1 MKSTERRI
9 FTAVVLLSF
18 SVLFSFSAC
27 GQTAASHSPQTH
39 PAPSGLEGNW
49 AGSLQAGDAFLHLVL
64 HVSKSPDGSYT
75 ATIDSLDQAVYG
87 IEVSPITLKSATVQF
102 SIPSVSASYEGE
114 FSLDRRSID
123 GVWTQGNVSLALV
136 FRRQAAG
143 VGARKPADSVAAVE
157 GVWQGAL
164 EGNGMRLRLQ
174 LHVAHDDKKQLVAS
188 LDSPDQGL
196 SGLPAIKVSQ
206 KESAFHFEIPVVEA
220 VYDGTLD
227 ATKSSITGS
236 LKQSGSERVLN
247 FKRSNQILELRR
259 PQTPVKPYPYHEEE
273 VTFANAKANISLA
286 GTLTI
291 PPGPGPWPVAVLISQ
306 AGQYDRD
313 ETIMGHHPFLV
324 LADHLTRKGIA
335 VLRCDKRGIGK
346 STGDYANA
354 TKEDL
359 SSDTEAAL
367 AYLQTRKEIDAKRI
381 GLIAHSEGGII
392 APIVATHAN
401 SVAWIVL
408 LAAPGLKGEQL
419 LLLQSERILRTAG
432 VDSDEISRSLAFNRK
447 SYELIRQEKDP
458 VALEAKLS
466 DLVQSATMSASLP
479 PAALQAQLRTLV
491 SPWFRDYIDYDP
503 APALQKMSCP
513 VLGLSGQKD
522 LQIPS
527 PENLL
532 NIQKALQDGGNKDF
546 LTTELPGLN
555 HLFQHAPTGS
565 PGEYGGIEETMAP
578 EALNAISDWVLKH
591 TSP

>member
-1 MKSTERRI
+1 
-9 FTAVVLLSF
+9 
-18 SVLFSFSAC
+18 
-27 GQTAASHSPQTH
+27 
-39 PAPSGLEGNW
+39 
-49 AGSLQAGDAFLHLVL
+49 
-64 HVSKSPDGSYT
+64 
-75 ATIDSLDQAVYG
+75 
-87 IEVSPITLKSATVQF
+87 
-102 SIPSVSASYEGE
+102 
-114 FSLDRRSID
+114 
-123 GVWTQGNVSLALV
+123 
-136 FRRQAAG
+136 
-143 VGARKPADSVAAVE
+143 
-157 GVWQGAL
+157 
-164 EGNGMRLRLQ
+164 
-174 LHVAHDDKKQLVAS
+174 
-188 LDSPDQGL
+188 
-196 SGLPAIKVSQ
+196 
-206 KESAFHFEIPVVEA
+206 
-220 VYDGTLD
+220 
-227 ATKSSITGS
+227 
-236 LKQSGSERVLN
+236 
-247 FKRSNQILELRR
+247 
-259 PQTPVKPYPYHEEE
+259 
-273 VTFANAKANISLA
+273 
-286 GTLTI
+286 
-291 PPGPGPWPVAVLISQ
+291 
-306 AGQYDRD
+306 
-313 ETIMGHHPFLV
+313 MGHHPFLV
-324 LADHLTRKGIA
+324 LADHVTRKGVA

-367 AYLQTRKEIDAKRI
+367 AYLQTRKEIDSKRM

-503 APALQKMSCP
+503 LPALQTMSCP